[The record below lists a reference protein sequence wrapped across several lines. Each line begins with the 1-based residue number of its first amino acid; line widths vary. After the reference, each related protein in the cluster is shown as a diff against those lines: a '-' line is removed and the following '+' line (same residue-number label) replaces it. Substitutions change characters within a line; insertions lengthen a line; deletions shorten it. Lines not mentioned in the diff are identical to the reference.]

1 MDAGGRS
8 SLVRNPVAGDGENGW
23 LRPFLPSGTSAELVG
38 ARARGE
44 QGLLDDLTLLL
55 ARHATGL
62 AWLAVFTGG
71 RAEREYVA
79 EVATT
84 AGLPLV
90 VPTDRHRIT
99 VQAPSL
105 ERLRPV
111 IEEGGV
117 PGRLTLVAGV
127 VEGDLEA
134 LIRGGERELVAAAE
148 IAFVHVAGRSDA
160 VMVRMPDSLH
170 PATTDVVVARDPSRA
185 LRPRRISPPAAAFT
199 AGVVALAATAIALA
213 IHSSSGTP
221 SPSQSSATE
230 EATAAPLGLTLR
242 PGPAPQGRQS
252 AAWTVDPITHETVVF
267 GGSSQLTSS
276 DLDDTWL
283 FGTNGWR
290 EAHPAHR
297 PPERSGAL
305 MAPDG
310 HGGVL
315 LFGGSSRSRGS
326 EALRDTW
333 LWNGVDW
340 KDVSALGS
348 APAGTPHSMA
358 IDTSAGTVVLITG
371 RGADAT
377 LSRTFLWAGRGWT
390 DAGTPTPQLELLVG
404 TARQG
409 VIGLALP
416 IGEFSGRAT
425 TWRWTGSV
433 WQQIPGSGQPGVEL
447 LTATLAT
454 LPDGDIL
461 LVEADFISATGPAGG
476 TWTFDGVGWT
486 RHPAALPYFVRAF
499 DSTGTVAAIRGAG
512 AVVIGG
518 GNGPDAY
525 RRAAVW
531 TGSSWQDLG

>member
-8 SLVRNPVAGDGENGW
+8 SLVRNPVAGEGENGW
-23 LRPFLPSGTSAELVG
+23 LRPFLPPGSTAELVG
-38 ARARGE
+38 VRARGE
-44 QGLLDDLTLLL
+44 PALLDALTLLL
-55 ARHATGL
+55 GRHGTEL
-62 AWLAVFTGG
+62 EWFAVFIGG

-79 EVATT
+79 EVAIS

-90 VPTDRHRIT
+90 APTDRHRIA

-117 PGRLTLVAGV
+117 PGRVTLVAGV
-127 VEGDLEA
+127 IAGGLEV
-134 LIRGGERELVAAAE
+134 LIRGRRRELAAAAE
-148 IAFVHVAGRSDA
+148 VAFVHVAGRSDA
-160 VMVRMPDSLH
+160 VLVHIPPGLERA
-170 PATTDVVVARDPSRA
+170 ATGAVIVPDPSRA
-185 LRPRRISPPAAAFT
+185 LRRRRITTPAAAFI

-213 IHSSSGTP
+213 VHGSSGTP
-221 SPSQSSATE
+221 APAQPTATE

-252 AAWTVDPITHETVVF
+252 AAWTVDPVTRETVVF
-267 GGSSQLTSS
+267 GGSSQTTSS

-283 FGTNGWR
+283 FGSNGWS

-310 HGGVL
+310 HGGIL
-315 LFGGSSRSRGS
+315 LFGGNSRLRGS
-326 EALRDTW
+326 GTLRDTW
-333 LWNGVDW
+333 LWNGLDW
-340 KDVSALGS
+340 KDVSSEGS
-348 APAGTPHSMA
+348 APVGTPHSMA
-358 IDTSAGTVVLITG
+358 IDTLAGTVVLITG

-409 VIGLALP
+409 VIGLSLP
-416 IGEFSGRAT
+416 NGELAGRAT

-454 LPDGDIL
+454 LPDGNIL
-461 LVEADFISATGPAGG
+461 LVEADFLSATGPAGG
-476 TWTFDGVGWT
+476 TWTFDGRGWT
-486 RHPAALPYFVRAF
+486 RHLASLPFFVRAF
-499 DSTGTVAAIRGAG
+499 DSTGTVAGIRGPD
-512 AVVIGG
+512 AVIIGG

-531 TGSSWQDLG
+531 TGSNWQDLG